1 MWIRWYIRFLF
12 VFSLFDR
19 LSPASNIVMQDI
31 EAKKQTGGYFSACLS
46 PFVPVFLLLLNIFFH
61 AGENPHRFF
70 QEIFS
75 WSRNLSEIMA
85 INSELVGL
93 PRPLWMV

>member
-1 MWIRWYIRFLF
+1 
-12 VFSLFDR
+12 
-19 LSPASNIVMQDI
+19 MQDI

-46 PFVPVFLLLLNIFFH
+46 PCAGFPLALKHLFH